1 MEKEKNLSKNLR
13 RKPMLDM
20 PEKVQRTIAG
30 YLNKITEVYNTSADF
45 EITEELMPYA
55 CIYLDNEV
63 NVVWPAK
70 SMTEVKEALAKF
82 AKRGIMIDKVVK
94 SDTSPIWYLKG
105 RNCRIRLAPCWTS
118 DDNVSCK
125 LVKVGE
131 EMQPIYKL
139 VCSEFPVE
147 G

>member
-1 MEKEKNLSKNLR
+1 
-13 RKPMLDM
+13 MLDM
-20 PEKVQRTIAG
+20 PKKVQDTIG
-30 YLNKITEVYNTSADF
+30 NLLRQITAAYNTSVDL
-45 EITEELMPYA
+45 EITEELMPSA
-55 CIYLDNEV
+55 YLYIDSQV
-63 NVVWPAK
+63 NVIWSAK
-70 SMTEVKEALAKF
+70 SRTEVKEALAKF

-94 SDTSPIWYLKG
+94 SDTNPIWYLKG
-105 RNCRIRLAPCWTS
+105 RNCRIRLAPYWS
-118 DDNVSCK
+118 QDENASCK